1 MLNILLLL
9 KLTWRNEKKN
19 LFIYLHW
26 ATQLTECLLKTK
38 EPFTTVYFSPHS
50 SYMLSV
56 EIDFP
61 YGKGKTKIKKIKKTK
76 KRPQSAITQTIC
88 KEKLHIF
95 GKLLSVACRN
105 T

>member
-1 MLNILLLL
+1 M
-9 KLTWRNEKKN
+9 KKKIN

-61 YGKGKTKIKKIKKTK
+61 YGKGKTKIKKNKKRQKKT
-76 KRPQSAITQTIC
+76 SIC
-88 KEKLHIF
+88 YHPDDMQGKAPYFWETLICGMQKHI
-95 GKLLSVACRN
+95 KYQNQHKCH
-105 T
+105 